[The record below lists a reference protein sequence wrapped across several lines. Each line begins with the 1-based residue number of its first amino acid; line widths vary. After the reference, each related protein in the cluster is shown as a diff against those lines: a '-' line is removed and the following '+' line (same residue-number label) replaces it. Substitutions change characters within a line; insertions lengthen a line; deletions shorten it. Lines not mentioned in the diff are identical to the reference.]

1 MSGSVGVF
9 LRAVGALGRRS
20 VKQTFRKPQFLAPI
34 FMFPT
39 LVLAVMVGG
48 ASAGTRIPGFPD
60 VAGFLDFELA
70 GGMIQATMLAG
81 VSGGIALAADIEMG
95 FTDRLIA
102 APIPRTAIVL
112 GRLAATGILGLL
124 VSVWFLT
131 IGLMFG
137 AEVQAGLPGALAVL
151 VLVFLAAAAFGGL
164 TASIALKTGS
174 PGTVQGI
181 FPLTFVLVFLSSAF
195 FPRQLLLEPAST
207 IADFNP
213 MSYIVEGFREP
224 VVSALSVGSVLA
236 SLAGIAVLLALG
248 AALSGLA
255 LRSRLRNG

>member
-1 MSGSVGVF
+1 
-9 LRAVGALGRRS
+9 
-20 VKQTFRKPQFLAPI
+20 
-34 FMFPT
+34 
-39 LVLAVMVGG
+39 
-48 ASAGTRIPGFPD
+48 
-60 VAGFLDFELA
+60 
-70 GGMIQATMLAG
+70 
-81 VSGGIALAADIEMG
+81 
-95 FTDRLIA
+95 
-102 APIPRTAIVL
+102 
-112 GRLAATGILGLL
+112 